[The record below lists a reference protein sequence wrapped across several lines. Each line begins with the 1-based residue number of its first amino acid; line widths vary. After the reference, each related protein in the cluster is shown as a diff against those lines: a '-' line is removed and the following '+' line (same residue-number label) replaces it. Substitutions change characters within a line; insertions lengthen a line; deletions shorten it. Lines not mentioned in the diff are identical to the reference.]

1 MAATAFSIQSVE
13 GANNMK
19 FNRQVTPGR
28 IRKSRGF
35 TLIEAMI
42 VVAILGLLA
51 AVAYPS
57 YQDYVIKGNRSAAQ
71 SFMLEVAS
79 KQERYLLD
87 ARAYAADIAALGM
100 TVPSSVSAN
109 YTITSAP
116 TGGTPP
122 GYDVTAVPIGNQ
134 LAKDTLCGTLT
145 INATGTKTAS
155 GSGGVSQCWKQ

>member
-1 MAATAFSIQSVE
+1 
-13 GANNMK
+13 MK
-19 FNRQVTPGR
+19 FKRQVTLSR

-35 TLIEAMI
+35 TLMEVMI
-42 VVAILGLLA
+42 VVVILVLLA
-51 AVAYPS
+51 AIAYPS
-57 YQDYVIKGNRSAAQ
+57 YQDYVIRGNRSAAQ

-79 KQERYLLD
+79 KQERFLLD

-100 TVPSSVSAN
+100 SVPSSVSAN

-116 TGGTPP
+116 TAGPPP
-122 GYDVTAVPIGNQ
+122 GYTVTATPIGNQ
-134 LAKDTLCGTLT
+134 LAKDTLCLTLT

>member
-1 MAATAFSIQSVE
+1 
-13 GANNMK
+13 MK
-19 FNRQVTPGR
+19 FKRQVTLSR

-35 TLIEAMI
+35 TLMEVMI
-42 VVAILGLLA
+42 VVVILGLLA
-51 AVAYPS
+51 AIAYPS
-57 YQDYVIKGNRSAAQ
+57 YQDYVIRGNRSAAQ

-79 KQERYLLD
+79 RQERFLLD

-100 TVPSSVSAN
+100 SVPSSVSAN

-116 TGGTPP
+116 TAGPPP
-122 GYDVTAVPIGNQ
+122 GYTVTATPIGNQ
-134 LAKDTLCGTLT
+134 LAKDTLCLTLT